1 MRAVLIAVATLLA
14 VPAMAQNNKGKAEDT
29 TTVRVEAQAQSQA
42 QTQAQPAAQAESF
55 RGPPGGPG
63 GPNAPGF
70 PSPGPSGTPV
80 VMDREA
86 LMRQLAGINEKLAQA
101 TGRAKKD
108 KQLQKLI
115 DDARAELKE
124 VGRQVTNAPLA
135 RTEPSRPT
143 PPPPQP
149 TVQPITEAMLR
160 SLVSAIRNEPF
171 ADDQLVVLEEA
182 APTQYF
188 LVAQAQQ
195 ILRTFSFSSDRVKA
209 MRLLRPRLLD
219 LENGFKLY
227 ESFEHSSDK
236 DELKRILASPTP

>member
-14 VPAMAQNNKGKAEDT
+14 VPAMAQNNKGKAEDNK
-29 TTVRVEAQAQSQA
+29 VKVEAQTQVQA
-42 QTQAQPAAQAESF
+42 QTQPAAQADF
-55 RGPPGGPG
+55 RPPPGSPS
-63 GPNAPGF
+63 PNTPGF
-70 PSPGPSGTPV
+70 PSPGPSGSPV
-80 VMDREA
+80 VVDREA

-108 KQLQKLI
+108 KQLQKLL

-124 VGRQVTNAPLA
+124 VGRQVTNAPPA
-135 RTEPSRPT
+135 RTEPSRP

-149 TVQPITEAMLR
+149 TVQPITDAMLR
-160 SLVSAIRNEPF
+160 SLVAAIRNEPF
-171 ADDQLVVLEEA
+171 SDDQLAVLDEA

-195 ILRTFSFSSDRVKA
+195 ILRNFTHSSDRLKA

-219 LENGFKLY
+219 LENSFKLY
-227 ESFEHSSDK
+227 ESFDYSSDK
-236 DELKRILASPTP
+236 DELKRILATSTP